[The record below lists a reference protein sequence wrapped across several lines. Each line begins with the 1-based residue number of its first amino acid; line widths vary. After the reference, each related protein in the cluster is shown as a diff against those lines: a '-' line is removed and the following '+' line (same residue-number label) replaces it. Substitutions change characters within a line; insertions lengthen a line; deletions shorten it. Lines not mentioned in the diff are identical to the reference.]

1 MIEIIP
7 AIDIIDGKCVRL
19 TQGDYDT
26 KKVYNE
32 DPVEVAKMFEAHGIR
47 RLHTVDLD
55 GARSAHIVNYK
66 TIERIAD
73 HTSLVIDFGGGIKSD
88 EDIDIA
94 FASGATMVTIGSV
107 AVKKP
112 DLFETWLEKYNDN
125 KIILGADVK
134 NGRISINGWKEE
146 GEDELLPI
154 LHRYV
159 NKGVDNV
166 LCTDISKDGMLE
178 GPALKLYESIM
189 QEFPQLNLIASG
201 GVSCIE
207 DIDLLNSAGIPSV
220 VFGKA
225 IYEGRIKMEE
235 LEKYVG

>member
-1 MIEIIP
+1 M
-7 AIDIIDGKCVRL
+7 
-19 TQGDYDT
+19 
-26 KKVYNE
+26 
-32 DPVEVAKMFEAHGIR
+32 
-47 RLHTVDLD
+47 
-55 GARSAHIVNYK
+55 
-66 TIERIAD
+66 
-73 HTSLVIDFGGGIKSD
+73 
-88 EDIDIA
+88 
-94 FASGATMVTIGSV
+94 
-107 AVKKP
+107 
-112 DLFETWLEKYNDN
+112 
-125 KIILGADVK
+125 
-134 NGRISINGWKEE
+134 
-146 GEDELLPI
+146 
-154 LHRYV
+154 